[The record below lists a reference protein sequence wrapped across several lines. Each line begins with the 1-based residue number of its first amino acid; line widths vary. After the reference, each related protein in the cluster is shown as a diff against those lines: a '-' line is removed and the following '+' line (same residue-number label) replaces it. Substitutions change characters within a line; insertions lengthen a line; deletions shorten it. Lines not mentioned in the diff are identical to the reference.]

1 MIKIKPYYER
11 GDKASFQREY
21 LRMVAAVVPFY
32 PEDILYDDQKGQ
44 EACKS
49 KRTPKQRKRRKNG
62 QAEDT
67 VFAKR
72 MTAYGVMD
80 GSDPDG
86 QLQAEAELAEKIIW
100 NYSKALHNELYQD
113 APAKGHVNLEKLR
126 ELFLLKL
133 PDGKVPADYRFDL
146 KRNTSVGDEKKHE
159 KALYEYVFPYDEFAK
174 LKHTDSHWAIY
185 ELVARLGVKVCPYC
199 NRLFTTTVNTQKHKV
214 RPQLDHFRNKKDYPF
229 LALSINNLIPV
240 CGVCNLLKLD
250 RDADLIYPYEEC
262 FADEEH
268 VFKSNIPADHT
279 VPALEGIPIAED
291 DFRIFLERR
300 DPEALAKNADRC
312 GRIENSINALSL
324 DELYQA
330 HRENVSY
337 LYRQRYILT
346 DKLAQDLCDQFPGMF
361 PSVEA
366 LKQLFVLMNTGYEY
380 WGDRPLAKLTNDIQ
394 AEIDELYSRV
404 KDNDRT
410 EDDAA
415 GKESGHS

>member
-1 MIKIKPYYER
+1 MIKITPYCDR
-11 GDKASFQREY
+11 SDKESFQREY

-49 KRTPKQRKRRKNG
+49 KRTPKQRKRKKNG

-72 MTAYGVMD
+72 MAAYGVTD
-80 GSDPDG
+80 GSDPVG
-86 QLQAEAELAEKIIW
+86 QFRAEAELAQKIIW
-100 NYSKALHNELYQD
+100 SYSEDLHDFLYRGY
-113 APAKGHVNLEKLR
+113 PSKGRVNRKNLR
-126 ELFLLKL
+126 ELLFLKL
-133 PDGKVPADYRFDL
+133 PEGKVPEDYRFDL
-146 KRNTSVGDEKKHE
+146 KRNASAGDEKKHA

-174 LKHTDSHWAIY
+174 LKHTVDRLGIH
-185 ELVARLGVKVCPYC
+185 ELVAWLGVKVCPYC
-199 NRLFTTTVNTQKHKV
+199 NRQFTTTVNTKKHKV
-214 RPQLDHFRNKKDYPF
+214 RPQLDHFRNKNDYPF
-229 LALSINNLIPV
+229 LALSINNLVPV

-268 VFKSNIPADHT
+268 VFKTNIPANHT

-291 DFRIFLERR
+291 DFKIFMERR
-300 DPEALAKNADRC
+300 NPAAQAKNSDRC
-312 GRIENSINALSL
+312 GRIENSVDALSL

-330 HRENVSY
+330 HREYVSY

-346 DKLAQDLCDQFPGMF
+346 DKLAQDFCDQFPSMF

-366 LKQLFVLMNTGYEY
+366 LKQLFVLMNTGYEH
-380 WGDRPLAKLTNDIQ
+380 WGDRPLAKLTHDIQ
-394 AEIDELYSRV
+394 VEIDELYSRV
-404 KDNDRT
+404 KDNDCT
-410 EDDAA
+410 EDDAH
-415 GKESGHS
+415 GKESEHS